1 MNDSLRD
8 VFTEA
13 SKISNLLLLK
23 IDVCDRRNENN
34 HVDILYDYNIV
45 LLAGGHIPTQ
55 NQVSAELI

>member
-23 IDVCDRRNENN
+23 MMFVIEEMRTTMS
-34 HVDILYDYNIV
+34 IYYMI
-45 LLAGGHIPTQ
+45 I
-55 NQVSAELI
+55 I